1 MSQLQSMVHGLVGE
15 AQDELFG
22 KLMMVDTKRG
32 EDTKHIP
39 PIDWE
44 NTVDQLSETKVR
56 WSFLDDKQN
65 KFSAHK
71 EWWLFEQMYQEQVLQ
86 EQFLDID
93 RKLKDRAGKA
103 YQ

>member
-1 MSQLQSMVHGLVGE
+1 MVHGLVRE

-44 NTVDQLSETKVR
+44 NTIDQLSETKVR
-56 WSFLDDKQN
+56 
-65 KFSAHK
+65 
-71 EWWLFEQMYQEQVLQ
+71 
-86 EQFLDID
+86 
-93 RKLKDRAGKA
+93 
-103 YQ
+103 